1 MDESTRTRR
10 QKIRC
15 TGDEITA
22 LREEIKRADFTTLL
36 YPAKL
41 DLARRVK
48 NCIKNY
54 GASLTVAS
62 ELIIMAKSLL
72 EKQLDAGSKFN
83 VATYKNIQRKFQH
96 LDAMKTSIPHLKCRL
111 SKKIP
116 QKRSYP
122 SPTPPKTQ
130 HKIGQTV
137 CQTDGQMSHT
147 DQRDGQTDGQTD
159 GQMSQTSQTGHQTV
173 GQTPDWTPFVGTSVD
188 KSWRI
193 KYPTIKPPSSIT
205 NLDNTQQ
212 MKEADSIIQLL
223 KAILST
229 GGKDVV
235 TSDLSAS
242 LLKRVTQ
249 RAPEKGLDLSKFHL
263 KTHTHS

>member
-10 QKIRC
+10 QKTKC
-15 TGDEITA
+15 TGVEIIALRDEIQH
-22 LREEIKRADFTTLL
+22 ADFTTLP
-36 YPAKL
+36 YPEKL

-54 GASLTVAS
+54 GAPLTVAS

-72 EKQLDAGSKFN
+72 EKQLNAGSNFN
-83 VATYKNIQRKFQH
+83 RDTYKNIQRKFQH
-96 LDAMKTSIPHLKCRL
+96 LDAMKTSMPQFKRRL

-122 SPTPPKTQ
+122 SPTPPKTH
-130 HKIGQTV
+130 HKVGQTV
-137 CQTDGQMSHT
+137 CQTDGQMSQT
-147 DQRDGQTDGQTD
+147 DQRDGQTD

-188 KSWRI
+188 KI

-223 KAILST
+223 KAILSA

-249 RAPEKGLDLSKFHL
+249 RASETGFDLSKFHL
-263 KTHTHS
+263 KTNTHS